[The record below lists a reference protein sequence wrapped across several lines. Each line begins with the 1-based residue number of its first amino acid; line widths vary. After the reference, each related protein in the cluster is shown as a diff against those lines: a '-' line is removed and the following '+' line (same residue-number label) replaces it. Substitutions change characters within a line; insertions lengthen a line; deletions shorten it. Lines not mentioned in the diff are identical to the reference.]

1 MLNKLEVIKQFY
13 HLCNALFYIWFTCI
27 LIRRLWSFQFVELCS
42 PRIVFQT
49 WKWILIISRMFW
61 MVFFFSYSHSLLFF
75 FSNKIYTYC
84 NSSRYINGYVGC
96 MCALSCV
103 KIASNTFHSFIE
115 STKYLVLW
123 SWVSIE
129 PTNLM
134 KLTRLDVLVCWI
146 GLNCNFIL
154 RFELDRVQ
162 MNSLSNPYD

>member
-1 MLNKLEVIKQFY
+1 MLNKLEVIRQFY

-27 LIRRLWSFQFVELCS
+27 LIRRLWSFRFVELCS

-61 MVFFFSYSHSLLFF
+61 MVFFFPTPTPYFF

-84 NSSRYINGYVGC
+84 SSSRYINGYVGC

-115 STKYLVLW
+115 SKKYLVLG

-129 PTNLM
+129 STNLM
-134 KLTRLDVLVCWI
+134 KLTWLDVLVCWI
-146 GLNCNFIL
+146 GLSCNFIL
-154 RFELDRVQ
+154 RSELDWVQ

>member
-1 MLNKLEVIKQFY
+1 MIY
-13 HLCNALFYIWFTCI
+13 MYIDT
-27 LIRRLWSFQFVELCS
+27 
-42 PRIVFQT
+42 
-49 WKWILIISRMFW
+49 KAMIISVCGIMFPKDCIPN
-61 MVFFFSYSHSLLFF
+61 MEMNSDYIKNVLNGFFFPTPTPYFF

-84 NSSRYINGYVGC
+84 SSSRYINGYVGC

-115 STKYLVLW
+115 SKKYLVLG

-146 GLNCNFIL
+146 GLNCNFFL
-154 RFELDRVQ
+154 RFELDWVQ

>member
-1 MLNKLEVIKQFY
+1 MIY
-13 HLCNALFYIWFTCI
+13 MYIDT
-27 LIRRLWSFQFVELCS
+27 
-42 PRIVFQT
+42 
-49 WKWILIISRMFW
+49 KAMIISVCGIMFPKDCIPN
-61 MVFFFSYSHSLLFF
+61 MEMNSDYIKNVLNGFFFSYSHSLLF

-162 MNSLSNPYD
+162 MNGLSNPYD

>member
-1 MLNKLEVIKQFY
+1 MR
-13 HLCNALFYIWFTCI
+13 CFTYD
-27 LIRRLWSFQFVELCS
+27 LHVYWYEGYDHFGLWNYVPQGLYSKHGNE
-42 PRIVFQT
+42 
-49 WKWILIISRMFW
+49 FW
-61 MVFFFSYSHSLLFF
+61 LYQECFEWFFFPTPTPYLFLFF
-75 FSNKIYTYC
+75 FNKIYTYC
-84 NSSRYINGYVGC
+84 SSSRYINGYVGC

-115 STKYLVLW
+115 SKKYLVLGF
-123 SWVSIE
+123 WVSIE